1 MAQEIKTMDLI
12 NELESLQKG
21 LSPKETI
28 EQSDCFVFMDDGT
41 VMTYNDNIAAT
52 GKTTLDLEGAVEAQP
67 LLRLLNNTK
76 DETISVEIEDE
87 ELRIKGKRFSTGIK
101 LEKEIMLPTSDIEIP
116 SPKSF
121 EKTPSNF
128 SKLAKLACLTAS
140 KSTNSGVLTCV
151 HIEENRIESCDND
164 RITICYMDENYYFDE
179 VLIPANNLTQ
189 IVKEN
194 IVGLKVDD
202 PWVHFKTDEDFIYST
217 RIFPADYVDLQE
229 HIPDEEGRQI
239 EFPAETESIINRA
252 DVFGLDETSKS
263 KFARIQIKKGKL
275 TVTTRNQNGWFKES
289 VKVKSKENI
298 SFSINTDFLR
308 DVLKMTDSITIV
320 DHTLVFMDEQATH
333 LVQLE
338 EE

>member
-1 MAQEIKTMDLI
+1 MTQEIKTIDLI

-21 LSPKETI
+21 LSAKETI
-28 EQSDCFVFMDDGT
+28 EQSDCFVFTGDGI

-76 DETISVEIEDE
+76 DETINVEIEDE
-87 ELRIKGKRFSTGIK
+87 ELRIKGKKFSTGIK
-101 LEKEIMLPTSDIEIP
+101 LEKEIMLPINDIDIP
-116 SPKSF
+116 EDSF
-121 EKTPSNF
+121 KVPSNF

-140 KSTNSGVLTCV
+140 KSTNSGILTCV
-151 HIEENRIESCDND
+151 HIEGNRIESCDND
-164 RITICYMDENYYFDE
+164 RITICYMDDDYDFDE

-194 IVGLKVDD
+194 IIGMVVVNNA
-202 PWVHFKTDEDFIYST
+202 WVHFKTDEGFIYST
-217 RIFPADYVDLQE
+217 RVFPADYVDLQE
-229 HIPDEEGRQI
+229 HIPDKEGRSI
-239 EFPAETESIINRA
+239 ELPAEIESIINRA

-263 KFARIQIKKGKL
+263 KFAHIQIKKGKL
-275 TVTTRNQNGWFKES
+275 VVSTNNQNGWFKER
-289 VKVKSKENI
+289 VKIKSDENI

-320 DHTLVFMDEQATH
+320 DNTLMFMDEQATH